1 MFMKNLRNLAIRH
14 FSIDKS
20 GSHSDFHPINTSDI
34 YNPIAF
40 IEEILTKNKV
50 VLFMKGS
57 PESPQCGFSNYT
69 VQALKFYNVK
79 NYHYVNILENPVL
92 REEVKKY
99 SDWPTYPQLYINKEF
114 IGGCDILAEMHKAD
128 TLKAL
133 FEKYGVISKD

>member
-1 MFMKNLRNLAIRH
+1 MFRH
-14 FSIDKS
+14 LWKSTFRLFSIDKT
-20 GSHSDFHPINTSDI
+20 GSHSDFHPIATTEV

-50 VLFMKGS
+50 VLFMKGT
-57 PESPQCGFSNYT
+57 PDAPQCGFSNYT

-79 NYHYVNILENPVL
+79 NYHYVNILENQIL

-99 SDWPTYPQLYINKEF
+99 SDWPTYPQLYIDKEF
-114 IGGCDILAEMHKAD
+114 IGGCDILAEMHKAE

-133 FEKYGVISKD
+133 LEKHGVCSKD